1 MISKLFRKA
10 LYKVLFHL
18 LIRNFIMELNIH
30 LKNKSLNREE
40 NKIQRSTEYKI
51 PFNQIRICQFVTNT
65 ITFDVYES
73 QLFLCEIITYSD
85 NTFPFKCILAQKVV
99 YHFPF
104 LIPVH

>member
-18 LIRNFIMELNIH
+18 SIRNFIMELNIH
-30 LKNKSLNREE
+30 LKNKS
-40 NKIQRSTEYKI
+40 QRSTEYKI